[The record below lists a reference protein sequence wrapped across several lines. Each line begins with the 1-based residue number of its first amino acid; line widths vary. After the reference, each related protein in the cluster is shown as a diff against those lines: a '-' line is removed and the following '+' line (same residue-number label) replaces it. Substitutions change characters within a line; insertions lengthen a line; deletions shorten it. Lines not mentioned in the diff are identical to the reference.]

1 MHVEND
7 ENICCEVEKG
17 MEKMYHPMVP
27 ELVQT
32 SSFYF
37 PTYEEFM
44 AASIDEKNNYV
55 YTRGT
60 NPTTEIL
67 EKKIARLER
76 GEKCKV
82 FASGMGAISAT
93 LFTLLQQ
100 GDHVLMVNT
109 IYGES
114 VSFVQYLEKFGVSL
128 TKVDVAETEELFQFV
143 QENTKVIY
151 FESPSSQKFELL
163 DLEKITALAQKIGAY
178 TVIDNTWAS
187 PLFQHPLCHNVDLV
201 IHS

>member
-7 ENICCEVEKG
+7 KNICCEVEKG

-76 GEKCKV
+76 GEKNVK
-82 FASGMGAISAT
+82 FLPQEWA
-93 LFTLLQQ
+93 LFRQRCLRCS
-100 GDHVLMVNT
+100 N
-109 IYGES
+109 
-114 VSFVQYLEKFGVSL
+114 
-128 TKVDVAETEELFQFV
+128 
-143 QENTKVIY
+143 KVIM
-151 FESPSSQKFELL
+151 F
-163 DLEKITALAQKIGAY
+163 
-178 TVIDNTWAS
+178 
-187 PLFQHPLCHNVDLV
+187 
-201 IHS
+201 

>member
-1 MHVEND
+1 MKYQKHCRERGVKEMHVEND
-7 ENICCEVEKG
+7 KNICCEVEKG

-93 LFTLLQQ
+93 LFTLL
-100 GDHVLMVNT
+100 
-109 IYGES
+109 
-114 VSFVQYLEKFGVSL
+114 
-128 TKVDVAETEELFQFV
+128 
-143 QENTKVIY
+143 
-151 FESPSSQKFELL
+151 
-163 DLEKITALAQKIGAY
+163 
-178 TVIDNTWAS
+178 
-187 PLFQHPLCHNVDLV
+187 
-201 IHS
+201 

>member
-7 ENICCEVEKG
+7 KNICCEVEKG

-82 FASGMGAISAT
+82 LPQEWA
-93 LFTLLQQ
+93 LFRQRCLRCS
-100 GDHVLMVNT
+100 N
-109 IYGES
+109 
-114 VSFVQYLEKFGVSL
+114 
-128 TKVDVAETEELFQFV
+128 
-143 QENTKVIY
+143 KVII
-151 FESPSSQKFELL
+151 F
-163 DLEKITALAQKIGAY
+163 
-178 TVIDNTWAS
+178 
-187 PLFQHPLCHNVDLV
+187 
-201 IHS
+201 